1 MSPLRN
7 FAIDRTAPRVLR
19 SYLCLA
25 AIELLAREAILGILY
40 RGELEVQAKRK
51 ALAVLQDE
59 ITKILNS
66 SRDLSTLTSLLIKG
80 DETNIHQCLDRMKK
94 TEEEVE
100 NLCRNITRDV
110 ADIGSLMANREDIL
124 RTAYIIDDIAGY
136 ISGVAF
142 RLANMKPMT
151 LKKASFDDDLNQL
164 VGMVVDTIFKL
175 NEMGRALSINPP
187 NAIDIARDVQTLE
200 RQVDA
205 KHRAVIVKVLNEV
218 STIKDLLL
226 LKDAIEGIEGMV
238 DKCQE
243 ASDSFTILALSM

>member
-1 MSPLRN
+1 MYS
-7 FAIDRTAPRVLR
+7 
-19 SYLCLA
+19 
-25 AIELLAREAILGILY
+25 
-40 RGELEVQAKRK
+40 GELEVQAKRK

-59 ITKILNS
+59 ITRILNS
-66 SRDLSTLTSLLIKG
+66 SRDLSTLTTSLMKG
-80 DETNIHQCLDRMKK
+80 DDKDIQHCLERMRN

-100 NLCRNITRDV
+100 NLRRKITREV
-110 ADIGSLMANREDIL
+110 AEIGSLMANREDIL

-142 RLANMKPMT
+142 RLANMKPAT
-151 LKKASFDDDLNQL
+151 LKKASFDDDLKQL

-175 NEMGRALSINPP
+175 NEMGRALSINPA
-187 NAIDIARDVQTLE
+187 NAIDLAQDVQKLE

-205 KHRAVIVKVLNEV
+205 KYRAVIIKALNEI
-218 STIKDLLL
+218 SATKDLLL
-226 LKDAIEGIEGMV
+226 LKDAVEGIEGIV

>member
-1 MSPLRN
+1 MYS
-7 FAIDRTAPRVLR
+7 
-19 SYLCLA
+19 
-25 AIELLAREAILGILY
+25 
-40 RGELEVQAKRK
+40 GELEVQAKRK

-59 ITKILNS
+59 ITRILNS
-66 SRDLSTLTSLLIKG
+66 SRDLSTLTTSLIKG
-80 DETNIHQCLDRMKK
+80 DDKDIQQCLERMRN

-100 NLCRNITRDV
+100 NLRRKITREV
-110 ADIGSLMANREDIL
+110 AEIGSLMANREDIL

-142 RLANMKPMT
+142 RLANMKPST
-151 LKKASFDDDLNQL
+151 LKKASFDDDLKQL

-175 NEMGRALSINPP
+175 NEMGRALSINPA
-187 NAIDIARDVQTLE
+187 NATDLAQDVQKLE

-205 KHRAVIVKVLNEV
+205 KYRAVIVKALNEI
-218 STIKDLLL
+218 STTKDLLL
-226 LKDAIEGIEGMV
+226 FKDAVEGIEGMV

>member
-1 MSPLRN
+1 MYS
-7 FAIDRTAPRVLR
+7 
-19 SYLCLA
+19 
-25 AIELLAREAILGILY
+25 
-40 RGELEVQAKRK
+40 GELEVQAKRK

-59 ITKILNS
+59 ITRILNS
-66 SRDLSTLTSLLIKG
+66 SRDLSTLTTSRMKG
-80 DETNIHQCLDRMKK
+80 DDKDIQHCLERMRN

-100 NLCRNITRDV
+100 NLRRKITREV
-110 ADIGSLMANREDIL
+110 AEIGSLMANREDIL

-142 RLANMKPMT
+142 RLASMKPST
-151 LKKASFDDDLNQL
+151 LKKASFDDDLNEL

-205 KHRAVIVKVLNEV
+205 KHRAVIVKALNEI
-218 STIKDLLL
+218 STTKDLLL
-226 LKDAIEGIEGMV
+226 FKDAVEGIEGMV

>member
-1 MSPLRN
+1 MYS
-7 FAIDRTAPRVLR
+7 
-19 SYLCLA
+19 
-25 AIELLAREAILGILY
+25 
-40 RGELEVQAKRK
+40 GELEVQAKRK

-59 ITKILNS
+59 ITRILNS
-66 SRDLSTLTSLLIKG
+66 ARDLSTLTTSLIKG
-80 DETNIHQCLDRMKK
+80 DDKDIQQCLERMRN

-100 NLCRNITRDV
+100 NLRRKITREV
-110 ADIGSLMANREDIL
+110 AEIGSLMANREDIL

-142 RLANMKPMT
+142 RLANMKAST
-151 LKKASFDDDLNQL
+151 LKKASFDDDMKQL

-175 NEMGRALSINPP
+175 NEMGRALSINPA
-187 NAIDIARDVQTLE
+187 NAIDIAQEVQKME

-205 KHRAVIVKVLNEV
+205 KYRAVIVKALNEF
-218 STIKDLLL
+218 SATKDLLL
-226 LKDAIEGIEGMV
+226 LKDAVEGIEGMV